1 MFVFLLQ
8 CAMFLGWIT
17 GMHPPGKTLACF
29 TAGKVVMHKLMAHC
43 DAYKAIKKLPI
54 GKDLKVTWLN
64 WAAVSTDDIFGP
76 RSRVCIGADY
86 GGS

>member
-1 MFVFLLQ
+1 MRCAVQ

-43 DAYKAIKKLPI
+43 DAYNAIKALPI
-54 GKDLKVTWLN
+54 GKDLQVKLK
-64 WAAVSTDDIFGP
+64 
-76 RSRVCIGADY
+76 
-86 GGS
+86 